1 MLRIRSLSSVG
12 ADRTST
18 AHGRTKRHLIRET
31 LARYHLGAQVE
42 APEETT
48 RNSLTQFEN
57 RGAQPQ
63 NQRLSLT
70 ISKMIVLLDD
80 PWSASAPGPLPN
92 ATMSS
97 TVLAAAGA

>member
-1 MLRIRSLSSVG
+1 MLRIRSLLSVRVTG
-12 ADRTST
+12 TICHSRSNKS
-18 AHGRTKRHLIRET
+18 H
-31 LARYHLGAQVE
+31 RYHLGAQVE
-42 APEETT
+42 AAPQS
-48 RNSLTQFEN
+48 RPLAALQLSSKN
-57 RGAQPQ
+57 RGSQPQ

-70 ISKMIVLLDD
+70 ISKMIVLLAD